1 MPEQL
6 TEELTELRDR
16 TQRFIDDD
24 LRPLDER
31 AAAGEVDGAA
41 VRRAVIERS
50 RELEFFGMTQPRDF
64 GGSAAGPLE
73 LTVVR
78 ETLAA
83 ANLAVARSVF
93 GPGPGVL
100 ARAEGPLRE
109 RYLEPLLR
117 GELRASF
124 AFTEPSDGSP
134 PTSAKRD
141 GDDFVVDG
149 RKAFVTGGGQADF
162 YEVMVNVEED
172 AAGGSAGGTG
182 GTAMLIVD
190 RDAPGLSR
198 GEDFT
203 SLDGATHCQLT
214 FESMRVPQTNIVGS
228 VGEGIP
234 RALGNIGR
242 ERLQIAAQASGT
254 AMWAVDYTRRHI
266 SQPHRSGTPLG
277 DREQVR
283 AIFAQMVIDC
293 YSIRSILYRT
303 ARLADAGED
312 IINEGAIAKVVA
324 SEGAGRVVDQAIQLT
339 GAQALIEGHPLE
351 RLYRVTRTWRLA
363 GGASDLLR
371 LNVARGMLEFDA
383 GRV

>member
-6 TEELTELRDR
+6 TPELIALRER
-16 TQRFIDDD
+16 TQAFVDDD
-24 LRPLDER
+24 LRPLQER
-31 AAAGEVDGAA
+31 ADGGTVDDTE
-41 VRRAVIERS
+41 VRRSVVARS
-50 RELEFFGMTQPRDF
+50 RELGLFGMTQPRDF
-64 GGSAAGPLE
+64 GGTEAGALE

-83 ANLAVARSVF
+83 ANLGVARSVF

-100 ARAEGPLRE
+100 ARAEGQLRE

-117 GELRASF
+117 GEARASF

-134 PTSAKRD
+134 PTHARRE
-141 GDDFVVDG
+141 GELLIVDG
-149 RKAFVTGGGQADF
+149 RKAFVSGGGQADF
-162 YEVMVNVEED
+162 YEVMLNVDED
-172 AAGGSAGGTG
+172 ESGPG
-182 GTAMLIVD
+182 GTAMVIVD
-190 RDAPGLSR
+190 RDAPGLTR
-198 GEDFT
+198 GDDFT
-203 SLDGATHCQLT
+203 SLDGSTHCVLS
-214 FESMRVPQTNIVGS
+214 FESMEVPQSNIVGK

-254 AMWAVDYTRRHI
+254 VMWTVDFTRKHI

-283 AIFAQMVIDC
+283 AIFGQMLIDA
-293 YSIRSILYRT
+293 YAVRSILYRT

-312 IINEGAIAKVVA
+312 IINEGAIAKVFA
-324 SEGAGRVVDQAIQLT
+324 SEAAGRIVDSAIQLT
-339 GAQALIEGHPLE
+339 GAQALVQGHPLE
-351 RLYRVTRTWRLA
+351 ALYRLVRTWRLA

-371 LNVARGMLEFDA
+371 LNAARGMLEFDA

>member
-1 MPEQL
+1 
-6 TEELTELRDR
+6 

-24 LRPLDER
+24 LRPLEER
-31 AAAGEVDGAA
+31 AAAGEIDGAA

-50 RELEFFGMTQPRDF
+50 RELEFFGMTQPADF
-64 GGSAAGPLE
+64 GGSAAGPME

-78 ETLAA
+78 EALAA
-83 ANLAVARSVF
+83 ANLGVARSVF

-109 RYLEPLLR
+109 RYLEPLMR

-124 AFTEPSDGSP
+124 AFTEPSDGSL

-141 GDDFVVDG
+141 GDDFVIDG
-149 RKAFVTGGGQADF
+149 RKAFVSGGGQADF
-162 YEVMVNVEED
+162 YEVMLNVEED
-172 AAGGSAGGTG
+172 AGGPGGG
-182 GTAMLIVD
+182 AMLIVD

-198 GEDFT
+198 GDDFT
-203 SLDGATHCQLT
+203 SLDGSTHCQLI

-254 AMWAVDYTRRHI
+254 AMWAVDFTRQHI

-283 AIFAQMVIDC
+283 AIFAQMVIDA
-293 YSIRSILYRT
+293 YTIRSVLYRT
-303 ARLADAGED
+303 ARMAAAGDD
-312 IINEGAIAKVVA
+312 IINEAGISKVVA
-324 SEGAGRVVDQAIQLT
+324 SEGAGRIVDQAIQLT
-339 GAQALIEGHPLE
+339 GAMALVEGHPLE
-351 RLYRVTRTWRLA
+351 RLYRLVRTWRLA